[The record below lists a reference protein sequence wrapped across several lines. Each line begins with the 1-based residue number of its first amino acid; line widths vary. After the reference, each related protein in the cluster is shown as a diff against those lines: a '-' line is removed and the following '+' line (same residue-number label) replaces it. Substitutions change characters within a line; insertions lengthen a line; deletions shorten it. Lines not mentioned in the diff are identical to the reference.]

1 MPRNHILSPPFY
13 KSQHPDEWETR
24 FRQECE
30 ELMTDY
36 ECDNILPVPRE
47 SKLEPVDVSHELSI
61 FRKVASKMIFQI
73 TAIDVTRW
81 KPTT

>member
-1 MPRNHILSPPFY
+1 MPRNHILFPPFY
-13 KSQHPDEWETR
+13 KSQHPDEWEKR

-47 SKLEPVDVSHELSI
+47 SNFEPVDVFHELSL

-81 KPTT
+81 RQAT